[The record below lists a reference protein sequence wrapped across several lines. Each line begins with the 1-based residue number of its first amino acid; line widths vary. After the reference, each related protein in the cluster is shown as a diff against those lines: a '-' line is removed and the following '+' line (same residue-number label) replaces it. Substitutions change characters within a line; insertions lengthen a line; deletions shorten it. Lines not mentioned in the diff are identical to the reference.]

1 MNSNIIYQPLTAVP
15 FRHNL
20 TYKEIL
26 PDMALQPYI
35 RCFWGSEKPY
45 IQTEEN
51 ASPEIVVPD
60 TCVDIVYQIDYT
72 DNAVSGS
79 FFGINDRSFF
89 ACMNGKSG
97 HLMATFAIRFYAW
110 NAYLF
115 SDDSFRGTANGCYEV
130 GERFGWLDKA
140 LGDKLFEKK
149 TLAEKITYVQQ
160 LFIKK
165 MDGLKRQ
172 EIVNHAIS
180 NMLIHRGSLEISHL
194 ARDAFV
200 SSRHLER
207 LFHEYVGITPKTM
220 SNLIRYQFLW
230 RDILFHPNFD
240 ILDAMYKFGFTD
252 QAHLMREFKRYHSM
266 NIRKARELALHC
278 VENIQEKPVYF

>member
-1 MNSNIIYQPLTAVP
+1 M
-15 FRHNL
+15 
-20 TYKEIL
+20 
-26 PDMALQPYI
+26 I

-51 ASPEIVVPD
+51 VSPEIVVPD

-72 DNAVSGS
+72 DNVVSGS

-207 LFHEYVGITPKTM
+207 LFHEYVGITPKKM

>member
-51 ASPEIVVPD
+51 VSPEIVVPD

-72 DNAVSGS
+72 DNVVSGS

-207 LFHEYVGITPKTM
+207 LFHEYVGITPKKM

>member
-72 DNAVSGS
+72 DNVVSGS

-207 LFHEYVGITPKTM
+207 LFHEYVGITPKKM

>member
-20 TYKEIL
+20 TYKEIF

-60 TCVDIVYQIDYT
+60 TCVDIIYQIDYT

-207 LFHEYVGITPKTM
+207 LFHEYVGITPKKM

>member
-51 ASPEIVVPD
+51 VSPEIVVPD

-72 DNAVSGS
+72 DNVVSGS

-140 LGDKLFEKK
+140 LGDKLFEKM

-207 LFHEYVGITPKTM
+207 LFHEYVGITPKKM

>member
-15 FRHNL
+15 FRPNL

-51 ASPEIVVPD
+51 VSPEIVVPD

-207 LFHEYVGITPKTM
+207 LFHEYVGITPKKM